1 MEEKENKN
9 NLKLENQQE
18 QQQIVNPKILGKIL
32 NLKELK

>member
-9 NLKLENQQE
+9 NLKLENQQK
-18 QQQIVNPKILGKIL
+18 QQQIVNCEDLGKIL